1 LKEVWFSCIV
11 RHKDPNKLCPG
22 CFLECNMTIGALEV
36 TDYLTFVCPAT
47 EITG

>member
-1 LKEVWFSCIV
+1 V
-11 RHKDPNKLCPG
+11 RRLL
-22 CFLECNMTIGALEV
+22 LECNMTIGALEV